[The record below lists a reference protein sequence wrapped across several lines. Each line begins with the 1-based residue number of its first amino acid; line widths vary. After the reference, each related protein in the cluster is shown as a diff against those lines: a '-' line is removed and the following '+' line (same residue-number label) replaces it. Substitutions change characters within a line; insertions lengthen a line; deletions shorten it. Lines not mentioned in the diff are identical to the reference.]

1 MDHFLNDLVVS
12 FLLQRHVLGMLRG
25 NGWRFLCCYLYTGEV
40 GRDQHQYHVDRNQD
54 VSNHGDHATSVCT
67 YTYRWWNGVGSKF
80 GIYCIDCGGGCYQ
93 LAVLFGQCQG
103 ADKRGSEKIRQ
114 EFFLT
119 WKLMRNDGPKISPL
133 TFFVHLS
140 CFGRVVFVFLWPKN
154 HSSNPVLF
162 HPSWKKSGSE
172 TGNAWEDLEGG
183 LSQLP
188 TPEGKDGQFQN
199 PQGGHWTPNN
209 GTNGFHRESWRPS
222 IHNFQDSWWNESS
235 LWSSKSLR

>member
-1 MDHFLNDLVVS
+1 MVLHILVHQLLSNDIFSPSPKATNPQKNPPGMDHFLNDLVVS

-40 GRDQHQYHVDRNQD
+40 GGDQHQYHVDRNQD

-114 EFFLT
+114 E
-119 WKLMRNDGPKISPL
+119 
-133 TFFVHLS
+133 
-140 CFGRVVFVFLWPKN
+140 
-154 HSSNPVLF
+154 
-162 HPSWKKSGSE
+162 
-172 TGNAWEDLEGG
+172 
-183 LSQLP
+183 
-188 TPEGKDGQFQN
+188 
-199 PQGGHWTPNN
+199 
-209 GTNGFHRESWRPS
+209 
-222 IHNFQDSWWNESS
+222 
-235 LWSSKSLR
+235 